1 MAYQPASV
9 LTSTAGLSHLASI
22 YYDRVAVE
30 NLKANLPFVAAT
42 SRRKLP
48 DRNGKTIQLFGYDLL
63 PANTTPGTE
72 GTVGTGINPTTS
84 VRTVT
89 VNQYFDF
96 ASFSDILVETAIDP
110 IVENTAAEMGYRAA
124 LTANTLARQ
133 EFEAEA
139 LAVPAVQ
146 IALTDNE
153 FLSASIVRQAVM
165 SLRGA
170 DVRPQADGVFVG
182 IIHPFAAFDLMNDNT
197 AGGVI
202 DILKYHRE
210 GSEELQ
216 RGIQGYRVIELAGCK
231 FIETTTASTFANYP
245 SSGKTGYG
253 TYVVGQD
260 AIFSVSL
267 GATEIPEQR
276 NFQLMVRNWEPSVA
290 DPARV
295 VGASVA
301 YNFDWSRHTET
312 CEREPSLIDLEPS
325 LVTRRKAV
333 TGHRERLS
341 ERASFGMMR

>member
-1 MAYQPASV
+1 M
-9 LTSTAGLSHLASI
+9 LTSTSGLSHLASI

-30 NLKANLPFVAAT
+30 NLKANLPFVACT

-63 PANTTPGTE
+63 TANTTPGTE

-84 VRTVT
+84 VRNVA

-139 LAVPAVQ
+139 AVTGVA
-146 IALTDNE
+146 ISCTDNE
-153 FLSASIVRQAVM
+153 FLSASLVRQAAM
-165 SLRGA
+165 SLRGQ
-170 DVRPQADGVFVG
+170 DVRPQADGLFVG
-182 IIHPFAAFDLMNDNT
+182 VIHPFAAYDLMNDNT

-202 DILKYHRE
+202 DILKYHKE

-216 RGIQGYRVIELAGCK
+216 RGIQGYRVVEIAGIK
-231 FIETTTASTFANYP
+231 FIETTTTTTYANFP
-245 SSGKTGYG
+245 SGSKTGYG
-253 TYVVGQD
+253 TYVIGQD
-260 AIFSVSL
+260 AVFSVSL

-276 NFQLMVRNWEPSVA
+276 NFQLTVRNWEPSVA

-301 YNFDWSRHTET
+301 YNFKYAALRV
-312 CEREPSLIDLEPS
+312 PQAASLIPRFR
-325 LVTRRKAV
+325 VIKA
-333 TGHRERLS
+333 E
-341 ERASFGMMR
+341 ASIS